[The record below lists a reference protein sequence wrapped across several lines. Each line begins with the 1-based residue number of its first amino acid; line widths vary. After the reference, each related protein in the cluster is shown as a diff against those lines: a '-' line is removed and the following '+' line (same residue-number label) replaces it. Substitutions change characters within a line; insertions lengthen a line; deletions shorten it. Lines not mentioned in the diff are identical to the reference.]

1 MLSPEKI
8 KPFLLHPER
17 VVREFVVD
25 YFKDSFSRDQ
35 ELMPLILRCCDVH
48 PGEKEV
54 RYMLANANQFIQT
67 EETITE
73 IFVRLSSDPKNCN
86 YYEKIIIDSSLELL
100 DKYRN
105 RFALLSNQGRKM
117 AERRLLLKEMATEE
131 LWKGLMAYGHDNAGK
146 YVNQFDYKYGE
157 CMAYELA
164 NRLDVPHD
172 AIIER
177 LKNPFPDDYE
187 GYEGIYLNVLVGEMR
202 LKDAIPVWLEHLRI
216 EADLLNETAEYGLIK
231 VGSAEVIRAI
241 GNYFAGEE
249 WGFRLYAS
257 GVLENIRLPESEELL
272 CQLLP
277 EEEDLS
283 IATILAAGLCR
294 MLSVN
299 GIRLVK
305 DMIIE
310 GYDEQML
317 SLEEYLYANC
327 RINNIVLPEMEEWR
341 EMIVEQTARNDH
353 QYYENF
359 LPEAAATAIP
369 RKSEKIGRNDPCPCG
384 SGKKFKKCC
393 LLKQI

>member
-1 MLSPEKI
+1 MLSQEKI

-25 YFKDSFSRDQ
+25 YFKDSFSWDQ
-35 ELMPLILRCCDVH
+35 ELMSLVLRCCEAY
-48 PGEKEV
+48 PGEREV
-54 RYMLANANQFIQT
+54 RHMLANANQFIQT

-73 IFVRLSSDPKNCN
+73 IFNRLSSDPKNFN
-86 YYEKIIIDSSLELL
+86 YYEKIIIDSDLGLL
-100 DKYRN
+100 DKYRD
-105 RFALLSNQGRKM
+105 RLALLSRKGRKM
-117 AERRLLLKEMATEE
+117 AERRFLLKGMTAEE

-146 YVNQFDYKYGE
+146 YVNQFDYNYGE
-157 CMAYELA
+157 FMAYELA
-164 NRLDVPHD
+164 SRLDAPHD

-187 GYEGIYLNVLVGEMR
+187 GYEDIYLNVLAGEMR
-202 LKDAIPVWLEHLRI
+202 LKEAIPVWLNHLRI

-231 VGSAEVIRAI
+231 MGSTEVIQAI
-241 GNYFAGEE
+241 GNCFAGEE

-272 CQLLP
+272 CRLLP

-294 MLSVN
+294 LLSVD

-327 RINNIVLPEMEEWR
+327 RINNIDLPEMEEWR
-341 EMIVEQTARNDH
+341 EMIAEQTERYDR
-353 QYYENF
+353 QYFENF
-359 LPEAAATAIP
+359 LPEAAATVIP
-369 RKSEKIGRNDPCPCG
+369 RKLEKIGRNDPCPCG